1 MLLFVDGSSHREMTL
16 DKSAPN
22 TNQPRAVPNLA
33 AFISNVLRRMGMT
46 ALIALGMSALPA
58 QAAIII
64 SVDRAT
70 FQLAVA
76 GGMIAQQDFDSL
88 AVGTI
93 LGVTPDVTYSASS
106 GSPIV
111 TNSFLTSTPP
121 NGLGATVFGFFLPDD
136 NVTFTFTAPITAF
149 AIDVNTF
156 AATNGAYRAT
166 LNTGDIITSIFEVF
180 PGNTTGQF
188 IGFASDSPFTSVTI
202 SAVTGFSYTLD
213 TLVYGDAGAMPEP
226 ETLALLGIATAIF
239 AWRRR
244 KR

>member
-1 MLLFVDGSSHREMTL
+1 M
-16 DKSAPN
+16 SARNMYRPF
-22 TNQPRAVPNLA
+22 RVFSLA
-33 AFISNVLRRMGMT
+33 AFTSEVLRRMVVT
-46 ALIALGMSALPA
+46 ALIALGISALPA
-58 QAAIII
+58 QAAIIT

-76 GGMIAQQDFDSL
+76 GGVITEQNFDSMP
-88 AVGTI
+88 VGTI
-93 LGVTPDVTYSASS
+93 LGVTSEIIYSASS

-121 NGLGATVFGFFLPDD
+121 NGLGATVFGFFLPTDTA
-136 NVTFTFTAPITAF
+136 TFTFTAPITAF

-156 AATNGAYRAT
+156 AASDGAYRAT
-166 LNTGDIITSIFEVF
+166 LSTGDIIPSIFEVF

-188 IGFASDSPFTSVTI
+188 IGFASDSPFISVTI

-213 TLVYGDAGAMPEP
+213 TLVYGDAGVLLMPEP
-226 ETLALLGIATAIF
+226 DTLALLFIATAGL

-244 KR
+244 ER